1 MLHTAMRDGLQSL
14 QNLSAEDI
22 LATLGLQRRN
32 SGASAI
38 LPSVAI
44 FAAGAIV
51 GATAAVL
58 FAPKSGATL
67 RRELTDGARDIGQ
80 KLTNTA
86 TSATGVV
93 QDYIGATNRNHAST
107 AT

>member
-14 QNLSAEDI
+14 QNLSADDF
-22 LATLGLQRRN
+22 LASLGLQRRT
-32 SGASAI
+32 SGTAAL

-58 FAPKSGATL
+58 FAPKSGASL
-67 RRELTDGARDIGQ
+67 RRDLTEGARDIGQ
-80 KLTNTA
+80 KLSSTA
-86 TSATGVV
+86 NSATGAV
-93 QDYIGATNRNHAST
+93 QDYIGTNRNHAST

>member
-1 MLHTAMRDGLQSL
+1 MFQTAMRDGLQSL

-32 SGASAI
+32 SGPTAI

-58 FAPKSGATL
+58 FAPKSGASF
-67 RRELTDGARDIGQ
+67 RRDLTEGAREIGQ
-80 KLTNTA
+80 KLSSTA
-86 TSATGVV
+86 SSAGGAV
-93 QDYIGATNRNHAST
+93 QDYVGTTNRNHAST